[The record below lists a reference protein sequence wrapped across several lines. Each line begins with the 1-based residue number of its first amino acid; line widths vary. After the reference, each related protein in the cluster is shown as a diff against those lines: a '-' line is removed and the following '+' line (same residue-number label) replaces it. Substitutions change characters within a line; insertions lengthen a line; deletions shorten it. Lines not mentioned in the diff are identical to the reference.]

1 MSKLSLILAEHFILK
16 QRSILLD
23 MKVSRQLEKFSVEE
37 GWAFNRMLDQIPT
50 VNGRAEYVSDP
61 EGKVR

>member
-1 MSKLSLILAEHFILK
+1 MSKLPLILSEHFILK

-23 MKVSRQLEKFSVEE
+23 MSVSRKLEKFSVEE
-37 GWAFNRMLDQIPT
+37 GWAFNRMLDQVTT
-50 VNGRAEYVSDP
+50 VNGKAELVSDP